1 MTRDFIGYGPT
12 PPDPRWPGGAR
23 IAVNFVLNHE
33 EGSEPSYPDGDNVS
47 EWGLTEVAPVNPG
60 VTGRDLAAESMFA
73 YGSRVG
79 VWRIL
84 RLFAERNIPLT
95 VFGCAL
101 ALERNPAGRRRDPG
115 CRPRRVLP
123 RLALGEALRAVRGR
137 GARADRQSR
146 RLDRRD
152 GGGTPA
158 GLVLSLRTSLNTRR
172 LLIEEG
178 GFLYDSDAY
187 DDELPYWT
195 RAHGRPHLV
204 VPYTLS
210 TNDVK
215 FGRGSFAIARRF
227 LHLLPRCVRHA
238 VRRRPHPAE
247 NAVDRPAQPHHRPP
261 RPRRR
266 PATAARPHVAPSRRL
281 DHPAHRHRATLGKH
295 PSATACLIRR
305 VRHPNGCT
313 ACAPPTDHVIM
324 RDGVA

>member
-1 MTRDFIGYGPT
+1 MTRDFIGYGRT
-12 PPDPRWPGGAR
+12 PPDPRWPNGAR

-60 VTGRDLAAESMFA
+60 VIGRDLAAEGMFA

-84 RLFAERNIPLT
+84 RLFAERDLPLT

-101 ALERNPAGRRRDPG
+101 ALERNPQVAAAIRSAGHDVCCHGWRWVKHYELSEADERAQIAKAVASITATMGERPSG
-115 CRPRRVLP
+115 WYCRYGPSV
-123 RLALGEALRAVRGR
+123 
-137 GARADRQSR
+137 
-146 RLDRRD
+146 
-152 GGGTPA
+152 
-158 GLVLSLRTSLNTRR
+158 NTRR

-195 RAHGRPHLV
+195 RAHDRPHLV

-215 FGRGSFAIARRF
+215 FGRGSFGTADDFFTYCRDAFDMLYAEGRTQPKMLSIGLHNRIIGHPGRAVGLQRLLDHMSRHAGVWITRRIDIAR
-227 LHLLPRCVRHA
+227 HWVA
-238 VRRRPHPAE
+238 THP
-247 NAVDRPAQPHHRPP
+247 
-261 RPRRR
+261 
-266 PATAARPHVAPSRRL
+266 T
-281 DHPAHRHRATLGKH
+281 
-295 PSATACLIRR
+295 
-305 VRHPNGCT
+305 
-313 ACAPPTDHVIM
+313 
-324 RDGVA
+324 